1 MEKHKNI
8 FIGCGKLKILGLSL
22 LISVSPLVSVFAESK
37 KASCE
42 DGCYRKFDRDEQQSK
57 INRADDIKMSENTA
71 KTAKKT
77 CSNERQSRDTKSDNN
92 CTAEKEKNDTLLKQT
107 IANIGLSL
115 SYGLTG
121 ASTAE
126 AAIKSAENKNT
137 ADNANS
143 DTECRRLKAN
153 SLEDYRECAAKADV
167 AKQKEIDAAER
178 KLIADVLKATGP
190 RDDCLDN
197 CTKI

>member
-1 MEKHKNI
+1 MKKHKNI
-8 FIGCGKLKILGLSL
+8 SLGCGKLKILGLSL
-22 LISVSPLVSVFAESK
+22 LISVSSLVSVLAESK
-37 KASCE
+37 QASCE
-42 DGCYRKFDRDEQQSK
+42 DGCHRKFDRDEQQSK
-57 INRADDIKMSENTA
+57 TNRTDDIKMSENTA
-71 KTAKKT
+71 KTAKMT
-77 CSNERQSRDTKSDNN
+77 CSNERRSRDKKFDNN
-92 CTAEKEKNDTLLKQT
+92 CTAEKEKNDTFLTQT

-115 SYGLTG
+115 SYGLTE

-126 AAIKSAENKNT
+126 AAKKSAANKNT

-178 KLIADVLKATGP
+178 KLIADVLKATGT